1 MIAMNES
8 LSMVTSRWS
17 RQGAPRSRRT
27 AYRIRVGRRVLSAL
41 LVGVAV
47 WVVTDAIRPRPPT
60 PSQVLV
66 VAARDLPAGTRLVAS
81 DLTTA
86 RLGSGSATL
95 AALGDPTAAV
105 GQVLDSPVAVGE
117 TISTTRLRGP
127 AVITGLRSGQL
138 AVAVPVANAAILE
151 LAREGDRVR
160 LIGTAGGGASV
171 EGIVLSLGARAR
183 ASTGSPALLDGAG
196 APLSDSLN
204 SAGAGRAGSAGV
216 MGGQALVVSL
226 SEKDARVVA
235 QEFGA
240 AGAGSGF
247 VVAIYPAS

>member
-41 LVGVAV
+41 LIGVAV

-160 LIGTAGGGASV
+160 LIGTAGGGNEPDPV
-171 EGIVLSLGARAR
+171 SLGARAR

>member
-1 MIAMNES
+1 MIEIIGVLPHVEHQQRVEVAVS
-8 LSMVTSRWS
+8 
-17 RQGAPRSRRT
+17 Q
-27 AYRIRVGRRVLSAL
+27 RVGV
-41 LVGVAV
+41 VGFL
-47 WVVTDAIRPRPPT
+47 DA
-60 PSQVLV
+60 
-66 VAARDLPAGTRLVAS
+66 
-81 DLTTA
+81 
-86 RLGSGSATL
+86 
-95 AALGDPTAAV
+95 
-105 GQVLDSPVAVGE
+105 E
-117 TISTTRLRGP
+117 
-127 AVITGLRSGQL
+127 L
-138 AVAVPVANAAILE
+138 AVLFSQPHPARREVTNAAILE

-171 EGIVLSLGARAR
+171 EGVVLSLGARAR